1 MRKYSKAHTLYV
13 DYVVAHTLYVDYV
26 VAHTLYVDH
35 VLAHTLYVDYVVANT
50 LYVVAHSA
58 ICRCSHLSILALW
71 SLISLTGNQLGICL
85 MRTSP
90 GCPPS

>member
-1 MRKYSKAHTLYV
+1 
-13 DYVVAHTLYVDYV
+13 VAHTLYVDYV

-35 VLAHTLYVDYVVANT
+35 VVAHTLYVDYVVGHTLYVDYVVAHT

-71 SLISLTGNQLGICL
+71 RVEFSFRFS
-85 MRTSP
+85 MR
-90 GCPPS
+90 